1 MAAAG
6 AYLFLPLW
14 LELIFYIFF
23 FSPSLLPN
31 AKYAA
36 EKNSEPKP

>member
-14 LELIFYIFF
+14 LELIFLFF
-23 FSPSLLPN
+23 IFSPSLLPN
-31 AKYAA
+31 AKYA